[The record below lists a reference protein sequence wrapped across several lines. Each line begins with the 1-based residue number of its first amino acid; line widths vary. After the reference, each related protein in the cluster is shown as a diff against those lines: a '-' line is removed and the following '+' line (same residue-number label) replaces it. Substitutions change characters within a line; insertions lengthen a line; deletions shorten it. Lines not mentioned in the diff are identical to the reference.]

1 MAIDMNIKSYAS
13 PELVD
18 LGSIAGITAME
29 GVATQFDT
37 FIFANGSEQQ
47 FGLTGSIDGCTF
59 VVGTGKCVWPDDTET
74 G

>member
-37 FIFANGSEQQ
+37 FIFANGRSVNLDD
-47 FGLTGSIDGCTF
+47 LTGSIDGCTF
-59 VVGTGKCVWPDDTET
+59 VPDTTKCVWPDDT
-74 G
+74 